1 MENTIEQHVDVG
13 VVENEAMEV
22 TDPLVIDF
30 LNKEAEKAMGKQI
43 ALRASAMEQ
52 ADKTQ
57 RHFTKLGPA
66 KSYLKSKKVNAGL
79 IEELLRISFNNPDP
93 MSIAGKSNPM
103 SDMIAPAIIKRAPP
117 ATNKFFKENHIY
129 NLVCASRDK
138 EKVLWIIRPSRGE
151 LYMLQMEYVQN
162 GVRHTLPELLTI
174 YLANYLHER
183 EADIS
188 RMSSEV
194 RNPL

>member
-1 MENTIEQHVDVG
+1 MENIIEQHVG

-103 SDMIAPAIIKRAPP
+103 SDMVAPAIVKRAPP

-151 LYMLQMEYVQN
+151 LYMLQMEYVKN
-162 GVRHTLPELLTI
+162 GVRHTLPELLTM

>member
-1 MENTIEQHVDVG
+1 METIIEQHVG

-103 SDMIAPAIIKRAPP
+103 SDMVAPAIVKHAPP

-162 GVRHTLPELLTI
+162 GVRHTLPELLTM